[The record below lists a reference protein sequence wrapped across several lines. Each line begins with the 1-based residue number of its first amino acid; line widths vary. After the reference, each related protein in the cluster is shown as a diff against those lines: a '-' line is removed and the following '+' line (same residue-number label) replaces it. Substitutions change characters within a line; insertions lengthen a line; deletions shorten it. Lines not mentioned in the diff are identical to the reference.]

1 MIDSLALWLCVSGG
15 GHGGHNVYTLYLLDG
30 NEEKHFLIYSAASEG
45 LRVPTGTQLLE
56 REGRRG
62 HRVDKH
68 RVDTGH
74 WTRTQGG
81 HGGLTRGD
89 IPAYFVGTKPNI
101 FRDIG
106 NQSSRTKCYERN
118 KILTKV

>member
-1 MIDSLALWLCVSGG
+1 MIDSLALWLCVSWGG
-15 GHGGHNVYTLYLLDG
+15 AHGGHNVYTLYLLGG

-45 LRVPTGTQLLE
+45 LRVPTGTHLLE
-56 REGRRG
+56 REGRG
-62 HRVDKH
+62 GTGWTLDTGLGH
-68 RVDTGH
+68 RVDTG
-74 WTRTQGG
+74 Q
-81 HGGLTRGD
+81 GGLTRGD

-106 NQSSRTKCYERN
+106 DQSSRTKCYERN